1 MFTYIDV
8 MEQVQVQLRV
18 PREIVSELD
27 RWVDDGK
34 FASRSD
40 AIKTIIALY
49 EEKEKTKQFAKML
62 MKRSKEVTQN
72 PKILVP
78 L

>member
-1 MFTYIDV
+1 

-18 PREIVSELD
+18 PIEIVSEID
-27 RWVDDGK
+27 QWVDEGK

-40 AIKTIIALY
+40 AIKTIVTLY

-62 MKRSKEVTQN
+62 MKRSKEAAEN
-72 PKILVP
+72 PKSLVP